1 MLILSLIFVA
11 LGVGA
16 DQVVKYLVIQN
27 LKPDGTLSL
36 IPGLLD
42 ITYVENTGVA
52 FGMLPGYLWIM
63 VAVTS
68 VFILIMLGVLIF
80 YRKHTALSRLS
91 MILIIAGG
99 IGNLIDRL
107 VLGYVVD
114 YIQVSFFPP
123 VFNLADCFVVVG
135 VILLLVYVIFCTG
148 KDDGREYV
156 IRSRR

>member
-16 DQVVKYLVIQN
+16 DQVVKYLVVQN

-99 IGNLIDRL
+99 IGRL

-114 YIQVSFFPP
+114 YIHVSIFPP
-123 VFNLADCFVVVG
+123 VFNLADSFVVVG